1 VVIECKKD
9 AGSNGLQNVIIRM
22 CRGIDYPVS
31 IYVEGIA
38 GAQFSRFTRKNLKKK
53 MAHPNGRGIDGTV

>member
-1 VVIECKKD
+1 VVIECKKG
-9 AGSNGLQNVIIRM
+9 AGSNGLQKVVIRM

-38 GAQFSRFTRKNLKKK
+38 GAQFSRFTRNFFLKK
-53 MAHPNGRGIDGTV
+53 MLIRMVAA